1 MPRSPQVTKAVRQ
14 LAQYFQAITDASFI
28 DRSWSLNSETQ
39 VQRAGAVSEDPLT
52 KINANG
58 AIASRS
64 VDYTVGTD
72 EADHIANLV
81 NGAVCIGDFLTKIP
95 KLSSPYDEQF
105 KFYYVANTG
114 GVPQPVIKPV
124 TGVSDLPGASNPSVK
139 FEFESG
145 KHPNV
150 NLYALVVN
158 NPFLG
163 PTTKDSGAI
172 EIFMNAIPTLEFS
185 KCVPFVNLE
194 MISLSRTAGTVA
206 PPLTLI
212 GFLNPSKLSDA
223 DKGML
228 GAQGAIVRTE
238 AATLGSGL
246 RSGMELFTA
255 PQTLVNMGEIG
266 PEFVPTIDRFRP
278 LASLG
283 NLSLSTKVQ
292 GATIPFTTGRLELT
306 IHDRSRLRE
315 MAAFLRPDLYGT
327 TFLDITYGWAHPE
340 GGAQSRNSFGIFL
353 DALKNTTRFRIAG
366 STYAFEE
373 GGQVKVTLNIQTV
386 GSTDLLYLGPRNT
399 SKAFIEL
406 QRLIREINDR
416 LVELRGR
423 ATAPSMAEY
432 DFLDTF
438 KDPSSLLRAAGDK
451 DALAKIR
458 KLIQGGRTDQEIAGD
473 LTALF
478 GTISQST
485 EQVSSGVLSELQA
498 ELVKPYDDMISNLP
512 QFGAEGD
519 EFGKP
524 LIESGRFNSMS
535 NNTLIGSYTD
545 EKGETQSGTVS
556 TNQKNDLSVDTM
568 GTGDFVSFGSVFM
581 EMVAKPIRDSGQY
594 DEVQVIFYPFNRLA
608 GAVHDLPTSAFPIE
622 KDRLRKAVKKMA
634 ESSPE
639 ISARQIIG
647 MIHSRFTHF
656 TPARAYLMAGFYD
669 QEKATDGTTESI
681 DPKKIYTLKLTGG
694 GSKEVAAN
702 VQQTFE
708 SRLQGV
714 GIPEAKF
721 GLPNVEVA
729 VEACPLLD
737 LDGEPK
743 TDDRKNPKTLI
754 KIHVYDAAMDPHST
768 LTDIIKASKDNELGV
783 ITVPVATLNAT
794 ARSSGTSNVSIQTL
808 AAALK
813 VITAGEKA
821 GILQAVRMDT
831 LAVEN
836 NPTLQ
841 DAINGLVYYRLKG
854 GYDEIKKLVASGMPT
869 ITYGSSTSAMTN
881 ASLSSNTSAGLGN
894 VQLLRAFTSPGE
906 VAAENIDTG
915 VPMAVVPAT
924 LSISTIGCPLFS
936 PMQRFFVD
944 FGTGTSIDNVYA
956 VLSVDSTIGKDG
968 FKTDV
973 KLGFAEGFASYRSLN
988 QNLAMLAANFRETTG
1003 VVAKELP
1010 ADALKIGTGDIVREQ
1025 TKLQDYVRGELT
1037 NALVPAA
1044 VLEAEVRAAIER
1056 KVEEAKQKVAA
1067 EIEEQKRNAQAK
1079 IEAIIPEKT
1088 KVQIAEAQRKVAE
1101 AKIEIDKT
1109 IDPIKKAAL
1118 YAQKI
1123 SEILSLAN
1131 GLPPEVAVAIIS
1143 GVQASLDEA
1152 RAIAAANAK
1161 AAENATADT

>member
-1 MPRSPQVTKAVRQ
+1 MPRSPQITKAVRQ

-28 DRSWSLNSETQ
+28 DRSWNLSSEIDE
-39 VQRAGAVSEDPLT
+39 QRSAAASENAFT
-52 KINANG
+52 KITANKE
-58 AIASRS
+58 IYNRS
-64 VDYTVGTD
+64 VDYEVGTD

-81 NGAVCIGDFLTKIP
+81 NGAVCIGDFLTTIP
-95 KLSSPYDEQF
+95 KLKSPYDEQF
-105 KFYYVANTG
+105 KFYYVAEEAG
-114 GVPQPVIKPV
+114 APQPVIKPV
-124 TGVSDLPGASNPSVK
+124 TKVDDLPGKSNPSVK
-139 FEFESG
+139 FEFKSG

-163 PTTKDSGAI
+163 PMTKDSGAI

-185 KCVPFVNLE
+185 KCVPYINLE
-194 MISLSRTAGTVA
+194 MISLRRTAGTVA

-223 DKGML
+223 DKAML
-228 GAQGAIVRTE
+228 EAQGDIVRTE

-246 RSGMELFTA
+246 RSGMELFTS

-292 GATIPFTTGRLELT
+292 GTIPFTTGRLELT

-340 GGAQSRNSFGIFL
+340 GGAQSKNSYGIFL
-353 DALKNTTRFRIAG
+353 DALKNTTRYRIAG
-366 STYAFEE
+366 STYTFEE

-386 GSTDLLYLGPRNT
+386 GSTDLLYLGPKNT

-406 QRLIREINDR
+406 QRLIREINSR
-416 LVELRGR
+416 LIELRARG
-423 ATAPSMAEY
+423 TSPSMAEY

-451 DALAKIR
+451 DVLSKIR
-458 KLIQGGRTDQEIAGD
+458 KLIEGGRTDQEIAGD
-473 LTALF
+473 LKALF
-478 GTISQST
+478 GAISQST
-485 EQVSSGVLSELQA
+485 EQVSTGVLSDLQK

-512 QFGAEGD
+512 KFGDD

-524 LIESGRFNSMS
+524 LLETGYWDKMS
-535 NNTLIGSYTD
+535 DNTLVGSYTD
-545 EKGETQSGTVS
+545 EKGETFSGAVS
-556 TNQKNDLSVDTM
+556 TNQKNDLSVDKM

-647 MIHSRFTHF
+647 MLHSRFTHF
-656 TPARAYLMAGFYD
+656 TPARAYLMAGFYE
-669 QEKATDGTTESI
+669 QKKADDGTTESI
-681 DPKKIYTLKLTGG
+681 DPKKIYTLKTSPGK
-694 GSKEVAAN
+694 SVQVAAS

-708 SRLQGV
+708 TRLQGV
-714 GIPEAKF
+714 GIPESKF

-737 LDGEPK
+737 INGEQK
-743 TDDRKNPKTLI
+743 VDDRRNPKTLI

-783 ITVPVATLNAT
+783 ITVPVATLNAAT
-794 ARSSGTSNVSIQTL
+794 KSSGSENVDAL
-808 AAALK
+808 AVAAALK
-813 VITAGEKA
+813 VINAGIDA

-831 LAVEN
+831 LAIEN

-854 GYDEIKKLVASGMPT
+854 GYDQIKKLVASGMPT

-915 VPMAVVPAT
+915 VPMAVVPST

-936 PMQRFFVD
+936 PMQRFFID
-944 FGTGTSIDNVYA
+944 FGTGTSIDNVYL
-956 VLSVDSTIGKDG
+956 VTSVDSTIGKDG

-988 QNLAMLAANFRETTG
+988 QNLAMLAANFRETANVG
-1003 VVAKELP
+1003 IKELP
-1010 ADALKIGTGDIVREQ
+1010 DDALKIWTEDIVREQ
-1025 TKLQDYVRGELT
+1025 TKFQDYVRSELT

-1056 KVEEAKQKVAA
+1056 KVEEVKHKVAA
-1067 EIEEQKRNAQAK
+1067 EIEEQKAKAQAK
-1079 IEAIIPEKT
+1079 IEAIIPEET
-1088 KVQIAEAQRKVAE
+1088 KIKITEAQKKIAE

-1109 IDPIKKAAL
+1109 IEPVKKAAM

-1131 GLPPEVAVAIIS
+1131 GLPPEVAIAIVA
-1143 GVQASLDEA
+1143 GVQSSLDEA
-1152 RAIAAANAK
+1152 RRI
-1161 AAENATADT
+1161 AAENAKANTQ